1 MTQLHLFLKTEN
13 QNLSDGANEIVHH
26 LKFKNVNMLVIGHL
40 NINSLRNKLNN
51 LKLLIKN
58 SLDVFMISEA
68 KLDETF
74 PESQFLMDG
83 FTPPYRMD
91 RNANRGG
98 TALYVRED
106 IPSRQISFKKY
117 DEDIKHFFSEINLRK
132 KVANFMFI

>member
-1 MTQLHLFLKTEN
+1 
-13 QNLSDGANEIVHH
+13 
-26 LKFKNVNMLVIGHL
+26 
-40 NINSLRNKLNN
+40 
-51 LKLLIKN
+51 
-58 SLDVFMISEA
+58 MISEA

-91 RNANRGG
+91 RKPNGGG

-106 IPSRQISFKKY
+106 IPSRQISFKK
-117 DEDIKHFFSEINLRK
+117 DDKDIKHFFVEINLRK